1 MKYHVKI
8 ADDALKDYGE
18 LLTYI
23 CNQSPAGG
31 KAWATAVDEV
41 LGSIESNPFQFGL
54 IPERERIL
62 VQYREAF
69 FKTRKGKR
77 YRIVFAV
84 EESLVAILY
93 IRGPGQDFIDREP
106 LRLP

>member
-1 MKYHVKI
+1 MKYHVRL
-8 ADDALKDYGE
+8 ANDALQDYDA

-23 CNQSPAGG
+23 KNQSPAGA
-31 KAWATAVDEV
+31 KAWGTAFDDAMTR
-41 LGSIESNPFQFGL
+41 IEANPLLCGL
-54 IPERERIL
+54 IPERRRLL

-69 FKTRKGKR
+69 FKTRKGRR
-77 YRIVFAV
+77 YRIIFSL
-84 EESLVAILY
+84 EENIVWILY